1 MNQTVASTQR
11 DRMAGRTSVII
22 MGGVLVLALITVQSV
37 KTWIDWTAQQ
47 RTTLSVDYG
56 PGDIISVMLLG
67 GQIYYGRFAG
77 IDARYIQL
85 KDVYYV
91 QTFVDPATNNQG
103 NRLVSRNKVDWHAPE
118 VTVIAL
124 DKTMMVER
132 VGRQSRLAQLI
143 EQDKKTA
150 VVP

>member
-1 MNQTVASTQR
+1 MNQAGGRTQR
-11 DRMAGRTSVII
+11 DVVTGRTSVII
-22 MGGVLVLALITVQSV
+22 LGAVLVLALTTVQSV
-37 KTWIDWTAQQ
+37 RAWIEWKAQQ
-47 RTTLSVDYG
+47 RTTLAVDYG

-67 GQIYYGRFAG
+67 GQIYYGSFAG

-124 DKTMMVER
+124 DKTVMVER

-143 EQDKKTA
+143 EQDKKA
-150 VVP
+150 VVAP